1 MLLNSDVKASRCPI
15 VLLCNKQD
23 EELARGT
30 APIQA
35 AVEREVQGG
44 VEEGD
49 VVRGEGLS
57 RRSEGLE
64 GSL

>member
-44 VEEGD
+44 GGVEEGD
-49 VVRGEGLS
+49 VVRGDNLYS
-57 RRSEGLE
+57 Q
-64 GSL
+64 